1 MKQLLDEAVDEEKWP
16 GQARAGQASQLW
28 SCSSVSQRPDPMHQ
42 PQVPAPQA
50 FRESKVRH
58 PQSREEGHPS
68 TEKHTPES
76 RNNTIPT
83 EGLGSKAD

>member
-1 MKQLLDEAVDEEKWP
+1 MQRLERMRSEILIVMKSD
-16 GQARAGQASQLW
+16 GQK
-28 SCSSVSQRPDPMHQ
+28 
-42 PQVPAPQA
+42 
-50 FRESKVRH
+50 SKARH

>member
-42 PQVPAPQA
+42 PQVPAPASIQGKQ
-50 FRESKVRH
+50 SQTSPKQGGGT
-58 PQSREEGHPS
+58 PQY
-68 TEKHTPES
+68 
-76 RNNTIPT
+76 
-83 EGLGSKAD
+83 

>member
-42 PQVPAPQA
+42 PQVPAPA
-50 FRESKVRH
+50 S
-58 PQSREEGHPS
+58 
-68 TEKHTPES
+68 
-76 RNNTIPT
+76 I
-83 EGLGSKAD
+83 